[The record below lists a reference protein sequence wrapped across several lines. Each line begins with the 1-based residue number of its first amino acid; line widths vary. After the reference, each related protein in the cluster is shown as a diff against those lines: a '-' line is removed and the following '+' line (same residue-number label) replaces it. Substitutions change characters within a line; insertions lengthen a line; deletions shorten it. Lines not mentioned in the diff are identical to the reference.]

1 MYIKEYNKDSNLLYV
16 EITTQKN
23 NNQYIYFRFRMG
35 LNLLIYSIYRYS
47 YCVYL
52 LISLYS
58 IHIFM
63 YSNTSLYTKF
73 KIPNIFSILLTYSFN
88 LYI

>member
-52 LISLYS
+52 LISL
-58 IHIFM
+58 
-63 YSNTSLYTKF
+63 L
-73 KIPNIFSILLTYSFN
+73 
-88 LYI
+88 